1 MKFESFEHTFSADR
15 MRKYVMACGGD
26 TRRAMTLYRY
36 NVKLSQEMFALVGY
50 YEVALRNAIDRQL
63 KVRFGNDWLRDFIL
77 PGGIFFNDR
86 RVEKTSKI
94 IVKAY
99 NEWIRKGIYSHSKLL
114 AAMEFGVWKYMFSN
128 VQYAMTGFL
137 LLNIFPH
144 KPVSTRQQRYDNT
157 YIFVELNYI
166 NNLRNRIAH
175 HEPICFGQPVTIDTS
190 YVLNR
195 YARIMT
201 LFNWM
206 DIDGQTLMF
215 GLDHVDAVCRKIAN
229 I

>member
-1 MKFESFEHTFSADR
+1 MKYEIFEHTFSADR
-15 MRKYVMACGGD
+15 MRKYVVACGGD

-36 NVKLSQEMFALVGY
+36 NVKLSQELFALVGY

-99 NEWIRKGIYSHSKLL
+99 NELIRKGIYSHSKLL

-128 VQYAMTGFL
+128 VQYAMTGFS

-175 HEPICFGQPVTIDTS
+175 HEPICFGQPVAIDTS

-206 DIDGQTLMF
+206 GIDGQTLMF
-215 GLDHVDAVCRKIAN
+215 GLDHVDIVCRKIAN